1 MCLVSSLKAAA
12 VAGSLVAYAWQP
24 ANRPVVDALDCAAA
38 QGPLMVAENTLMQW
52 CRRRGLV
59 LNVWLARL
67 ITVPF
72 LLMLGHLYFFSAAND
87 DTDTAQRVVAACC
100 ARAQSLYVAVMG
112 SADS

>member
-1 MCLVSSLKAAA
+1 
-12 VAGSLVAYAWQP
+12 
-24 ANRPVVDALDCAAA
+24 
-38 QGPLMVAENTLMQW
+38 MVAENTLMQW

-87 DTDTAQRVVAACC
+87 DTDTAERVVAACC